1 LFRRVGSGTADEI
14 LGPYESTARFKFYE
28 LTNTTSQT
36 TVPSPLT
43 NMRGIELKLDA
54 ASPTRASNRATN
66 ETISLTTAI
75 FFRNRTT

>member
-1 LFRRVGSGTADEI
+1 MLFR
-14 LGPYESTARFKFYE
+14 
-28 LTNTTSQT
+28 SQS
-36 TVPSPLT
+36 TVPSPLS

-75 FFRNRTT
+75 FFRNRTS